1 MLFLLLSILF
11 WRVANT
17 AVNAMQVQGKTEG
30 DEITLGF
37 KSRPIA
43 LLDGSRDDVAC
54 GQGRHPGPVYSS
66 RRATN
71 ALAGAMWRPAASR
84 NISKSDAQPEMA
96 FSPEIG

>member
-1 MLFLLLSILF
+1 MIGCAPGSVMRRLVHQRHQAIH
-11 WRVANT
+11 
-17 AVNAMQVQGKTEG
+17 QVIETVRGG
-30 DEITLGF
+30 D
-37 KSRPIA
+37 A
-43 LLDGSRDDVAC
+43 LDLAC

-71 ALAGAMWRPAASR
+71 ALAGAMWRASR